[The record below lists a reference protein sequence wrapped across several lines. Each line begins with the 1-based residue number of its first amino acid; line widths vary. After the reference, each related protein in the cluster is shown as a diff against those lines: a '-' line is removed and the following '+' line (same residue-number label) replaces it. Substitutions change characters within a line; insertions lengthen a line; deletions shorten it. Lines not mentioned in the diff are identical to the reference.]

1 LLLECFQHQLQL
13 FDQLGRPRAQ
23 LVEQLIAPLLQ

>member
-13 FDQLGRPRAQ
+13 FHQLRRPRAQ
-23 LVEQLIAPLLQ
+23 LGQQLIAPLLQ